1 MSTGNEV
8 AVAATAQA
16 ASDHRTVAFT
26 FGEPESVLSGREIF
40 DYLECWFN
48 GRWYEPPLSLDGLAR
63 SVKASV
69 HLDSGLRFK
78 RNQLTRTFIPHKLL
92 SREAFDQYA
101 QDYLALGNG
110 YVEARRSMI
119 GTRMTLKPTLAKYMR
134 VGKDDRYFQV
144 QGWKDE
150 HEFDQGSIFHL
161 RELDL
166 HQEIYGLPEWLCAL
180 QSALLNQSATLFR
193 RKYYENGSHAGF
205 ILYMTD
211 AAQNESDI
219 DDLRTALKN
228 SKGPG
233 NFRNL
238 FVYAPNGK
246 KEGIQLIPVS
256 EVAAKDE
263 FNSIKDQTQGDVLAA
278 LRVYPQ
284 LMGIVPKNAGGFGS
298 PQEAAQV
305 WATLELEPIQTR
317 LALLNDW
324 VGEEVVRFKPF
335 EIGGGEK

>member
-1 MSTGNEV
+1 MTTGTEV
-8 AVAATAQA
+8 AVQA
-16 ASDHRTVAFT
+16 AEKTGAMAFT
-26 FGEPESVLSGREIF
+26 FGEPESVLSGRAIL

-48 GRWYEPPLSLDGLAR
+48 GRWYEPPMSLDGLAR

-78 RNQLTRTFIPHKLL
+78 RNQLSRLFIPHRLL
-92 SREAFDQYA
+92 SRQAFEQIA

-110 YVEARRSMI
+110 YLERQVSRLGSPLALE
-119 GTRMTLKPTLAKYMR
+119 TPLAKYMR
-134 VGKDDRYFQV
+134 VGKEGVFFQV
-144 QGWKDE
+144 LGWRQE
-150 HEFDQGSIFHL
+150 HEFEPGSVFHL
-161 RELDL
+161 REVDL
-166 HQEIYGLPEWLCAL
+166 HQEIYGMPEWLSAL

-193 RKYYENGSHAGF
+193 RKYFENGSHAGF

-211 AAQNESDI
+211 AAQSEQDI

-228 SKGPG
+228 AKGPG

-256 EVAAKDE
+256 EVSAKDE
-263 FNSIKDQTQGDVLAA
+263 FNSIKDQTREDVLAA

-298 PQEAAQV
+298 PKEAFEV
-305 WATLELEPIQTR
+305 WSTLELGPLQER
-317 LALLNDW
+317 FLLINEW
-324 VGEEVVRFKPF
+324 VGEEVVRFRPF
-335 EIGGGEK
+335 DMNTGG